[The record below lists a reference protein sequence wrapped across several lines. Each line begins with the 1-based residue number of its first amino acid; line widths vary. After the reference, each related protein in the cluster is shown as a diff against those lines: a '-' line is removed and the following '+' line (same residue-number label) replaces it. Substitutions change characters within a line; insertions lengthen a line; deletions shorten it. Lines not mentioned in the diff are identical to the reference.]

1 MVVVMADLNKIAKA
15 IRLFNEKAEKLARL
29 SFIEK
34 LAHPDAG
41 VSIKFVNHEGGGAT
55 VTQERRGPDEEAIDA
70 FVLTFRYFI
79 QDNEQTSF
87 RNMEQHYL
95 AAPIDP
101 ALQKQFVDLRADI
114 NKYLDT
120 KLNIN
125 YNNEDLTRRRV
136 MDVCVYGG
144 FSHANED
151 KRRLFKT
158 WMSDPFVGKWIENEF
173 VVTLG
178 NIHNAIAFIKT
189 LNDQALKHLPGPS

>member
-1 MVVVMADLNKIAKA
+1 MADLNKIAKA
-15 IRLFNEKAEKLARL
+15 LRLFNEKAEKLARL
-29 SFIEK
+29 SFMAK
-34 LAHPDAG
+34 LSHPDAG
-41 VSIKFVNHEGGGAT
+41 VTISFQNPKVGTPI

-101 ALQKQFVDLRADI
+101 ELQKQFATLRREI
-114 NKYLDT
+114 NEYLDES
-120 KLNIN
+120 LHIN
-125 YNNEDLTRRRV
+125 YNSEDLTRRRV

-151 KRRLFKT
+151 KRRLYKT
-158 WMSDPFVGKWIENEF
+158 WMGDPFMGKWIENEF

-178 NIHNAIAFIKT
+178 NIHHAVAIIKS
-189 LNDQALKHLPGPS
+189 LNDQALQHLPGPS

>member
-1 MVVVMADLNKIAKA
+1 MADLNRIAKA
-15 IRLFNEKAEKLARL
+15 LRLFNEKAEKLTRL
-29 SFIEK
+29 SFMAK
-34 LAHPDAG
+34 LTHPDSG
-41 VSIKFVNHEGGGAT
+41 VTISFQHHEGGGT
-55 VTQERRGPDEEAIDA
+55 MTQERRGPDEEAIDA

-101 ALQKQFVDLRADI
+101 ALQQKFVDLRKEI

-125 YNNEDLTRRRV
+125 YNNEELTRRRV

-151 KRRLFKT
+151 KRRLYKT
-158 WMSDPFVGKWIENEF
+158 WMNDPFMGKWIENEF
-173 VVTLG
+173 VNTLG
-178 NIHNAIAFIKT
+178 NIHYAITIIKS
-189 LNDQALKHLPGPS
+189 LNDQALQYLPGPS

>member
-1 MVVVMADLNKIAKA
+1 MVNLNKIAKA
-15 IRLFNEKAEKLARL
+15 LRLFNEKAEKLARL
-29 SFIEK
+29 SFMAK
-34 LAHPDAG
+34 LTHPNAG
-41 VSIKFVNHEGGGAT
+41 VTISFKNLAEGGAT

-95 AAPIDP
+95 AAPLDP
-101 ALQKQFVDLRADI
+101 ALQKQFVDLRTEI
-114 NKYLDT
+114 NKYLDES
-120 KLNIN
+120 LNIN

-151 KRRLFKT
+151 KRRLYKT
-158 WMSDPFVGKWIENEF
+158 WMGDPFMGKWIEHEF
-173 VVTLG
+173 VSTLG
-178 NIHNAIAFIKT
+178 NIHHAIAIIKS
-189 LNDQALKHLPGPS
+189 LNDQALQHLPGPS